1 MAAFF
6 RRNRILSLALSLILL
21 AASVAAPFR
30 THAFGRTLLFGSGQ
44 GFAHATAVIR
54 VRAVAGGG
62 FAQGF
67 RAVVGVSKGGAG
79 GPAAK
84 LPARTYRSRPSSS
97 VASTHPSHQSACL
110 NARPHPPLR
119 C

>member
-6 RRNRILSLALSLILL
+6 RRNRILSAALSLILL

-30 THAFGRTLLFGSGQ
+30 THAFGRTILFGSGYHS
-44 GFAHATAVIR
+44 AHSMAVIR
-54 VRAVAGGG
+54 VRAVVGGG

-67 RAVVGVSKGGAG
+67 RAVVGLSKGGAG
-79 GPAAK
+79 SRSAE

-97 VASTHPSHQSACL
+97 LASTHPSHQCARL
-110 NARPHPPLR
+110 TARPHPPLR